1 MLCPYWT
8 TLMLPLDYFRNIPA
22 TSRFT
27 GFRTAEQRRD
37 YSFFIALLESRP
49 NTGRDFQ

>member
-8 TLMLPLDYFRNIPA
+8 TLTLPLDYFRNIPA

-27 GFRTAEQRRD
+27 GFRTAELIRRGGK
-37 YSFFIALLESRP
+37 SHLQL
-49 NTGRDFQ
+49 